1 MAEVFGEFFDVLPYV
16 RDSLEITFTPSAY
29 PVRRRW
35 STNRLSAQFIAD
47 YFAAFIPIYENEPDS
62 ERRLKEAKK
71 VVSYIA
77 NELLENAM
85 KFNYLESELKIKF
98 AIYFLENRSEE
109 DSEVTIVLHATNSLS
124 SEAKEKFQAFLTRLL
139 ACDPEELY
147 ITQVEQS
154 LEEENS
160 QASGLGFLTMINDY
174 SAKLGWKF
182 ETVSV
187 EPQILTVTTMVQ
199 VKI

>member
-109 DSEVTIVLHATNSLS
+109 DSEVTIVLHATNS
-124 SEAKEKFQAFLTRLL
+124 
-139 ACDPEELY
+139 
-147 ITQVEQS
+147 
-154 LEEENS
+154 
-160 QASGLGFLTMINDY
+160 
-174 SAKLGWKF
+174 
-182 ETVSV
+182 
-187 EPQILTVTTMVQ
+187 
-199 VKI
+199 